1 MFGLF
6 LIFLVVF
13 MSSFGQLA
21 MKQGMI
27 EVGRIGDLGSLLQPA
42 MLFKILTNKYV
53 FAGIFLHAVAV
64 IFWLGALSTLDV
76 SYVYPLASLGYI
88 ITAVFAYVFLNEE
101 IVFLR
106 ASGIL
111 LVVLG
116 SYLIIRT

>member
-13 MSSFGQLA
+13 MSSLGQLA
-21 MKQGMI
+21 MKQGMT
-27 EVGRIGDLGSLLQPA
+27 EVGRIGDLGSLLHPA
-42 MLFKILTNKYV
+42 MLIMILTNRYV
-53 FAGIFLHAVAV
+53 FAGIFLHAVGV

-76 SYVYPLASLGYI
+76 SYVYPLASLGYV
-88 ITAVFAYVFLNEE
+88 ITAVFAYIFLNEE

-116 SYLIIRT
+116 SYLIMRT